1 MCSKPG
7 IEARSFRA
15 SAFGSFC
22 LLAWLCVAGV
32 ARAGCTA
39 AHVASVPFTEERGYI
54 YIPVT
59 MNGATGSFLVD
70 TGSAGTVVDSG
81 FAARAG
87 IGMDRHAGRYVIR
100 GAGNKETLPSFQGH
114 VRMTEIGAL
123 RYQDWEYII
132 VDLSFMAHDG
142 VRRDGVLGMDF
153 LHYFDMDIDFA
164 DHSLT
169 LYRLSG
175 CSEMSPLHWK
185 GDYDSIPLKHT
196 PSQNLT
202 MPIYVDNAL
211 LNMELDTGAGR
222 LLLSR
227 DAAEKAGVTQD
238 ALAHDL
244 ARHGEGFGGSFN
256 TAYHRFGTFL
266 VGSAVHKNALLAV
279 ANETSGRGETDG
291 LIGLGAL
298 KAARLWI
305 SYATSTLFLQ
315 RESQVK

>member
-1 MCSKPG
+1 
-7 IEARSFRA
+7 
-15 SAFGSFC
+15 
-22 LLAWLCVAGV
+22 
-32 ARAGCTA
+32 
-39 AHVASVPFTEERGYI
+39 
-54 YIPVT
+54 
-59 MNGATGSFLVD
+59 
-70 TGSAGTVVDSG
+70 
-81 FAARAG
+81 
-87 IGMDRHAGRYVIR
+87 
-100 GAGNKETLPSFQGH
+100 
-114 VRMTEIGAL
+114 
-123 RYQDWEYII
+123 
-132 VDLSFMAHDG
+132 
-142 VRRDGVLGMDF
+142 MDF

-244 ARHGEGFGGSFN
+244 ARHAEGFGGSFN

-266 VGSAVHKNALLAV
+266 VGSAVNKNALLAV

-305 SYATSTLFLQ
+305 SYGTSTLFLQ